1 MTNKETQ
8 EIKRLLTMLGFER
21 SMNNGGEVSYY
32 MFYKNNDSGKAMLF
46 TAYYDEGLKDF
57 VLNIQGDNMIP
68 IRAQDEM
75 ILQVLKD
82 QFPHKKDTIREWKIS
97 KVLKEKSI

>member
-21 SMNNGGEVSYY
+21 NLNNGGEVSYY
-32 MFYKNNDSGKAMLF
+32 KFYKNNENARAMLF
-46 TAYYDEGLKDF
+46 TAYFDEGLDDF

-68 IRAQDEM
+68 IRAQDDM
-75 ILQVLKD
+75 ILEVLNG
-82 QFPHKKDTIREWKIS
+82 QFSDKKDIIREWKIS
-97 KVLKEKSI
+97 KLLKEKSI